1 MSIPISRFDSGGV
14 MKNFLVLLVN
24 IALLVMFP
32 AVLILLW
39 GGAFAIG
46 LLWQVFG
53 DALKG
58 R

>member
-1 MSIPISRFDSGGV
+1 MRALLGLILNVF
-14 MKNFLVLLVN
+14 LLVT
-24 IALLVMFP
+24 FP
-32 AVLILLW
+32 ILFIVVLGL
-39 GGAFAIG
+39 AFSVG

>member
-1 MSIPISRFDSGGV
+1 MRALLG
-14 MKNFLVLLVN
+14 LVFNVFLLVT
-24 IALLVMFP
+24 FP
-32 AVLILLW
+32 ILFIVIL
-39 GGAFAIG
+39 GLAFTVG